1 MSKFNKE
8 KILKQPQKRFIQLEK
23 AQVGEDTLD
32 FSFSSELP
40 VERWYGKEILLNTPE
55 AVDLSRCRQ
64 VLGPGRD
71 DGRGDQVR
79 RSHAP

>member
-32 FSFSSELP
+32 FSF
-40 VERWYGKEILLNTPE
+40 
-55 AVDLSRCRQ
+55 
-64 VLGPGRD
+64 
-71 DGRGDQVR
+71 
-79 RSHAP
+79 